1 MSVYKR
7 GSKWCFD
14 FWIDGKRYRGA
25 IPEARVKAQA
35 ERAEN
40 AIRDQVYEGRYGK
53 KQAAAPLLRDF
64 VTNTFLPWSRANKR
78 TWREDVYR
86 SQSILAFFGKYRLDE
101 ISSAQIEKFKMK
113 RQQTPTKNGSERR
126 PATVNRELENLSR
139 MFNLAIDMGIPL
151 INPCLKVQSLSEDNE
166 RNRYL
171 SDAEERRLL
180 DVLQGRR
187 KHLRSIVLI
196 DLQTGLRKRELLSLR
211 WQNVD
216 FERDVIQVMNSRR
229 ERTKSGR
236 SRSVPL
242 TSIAREELLAL
253 HKESGWSEYV
263 FVNSKTFKP
272 LTDVKKAFTSALSKA
287 GIEDFHFHDLRHTCA
302 TRLGDRGASA
312 FEIAQIM
319 GWSDIRMAMRY
330 THATC
335 DGIRRAMHLLT
346 QTGVGN
352 GKVVQ
357 LQNWTDTKVPT
368 LNGNGQHELPV
379 SA

>member
-1 MSVYKR
+1 
-7 GSKWCFD
+7 
-14 FWIDGKRYRGA
+14 
-25 IPEARVKAQA
+25 
-35 ERAEN
+35 
-40 AIRDQVYEGRYGK
+40 
-53 KQAAAPLLRDF
+53 
-64 VTNTFLPWSRANKR
+64 
-78 TWREDVYR
+78 
-86 SQSILAFFGKYRLDE
+86 LAFFGKYQLDE

-139 MFNLAIDMGIPL
+139 MFTLAIDMGL
-151 INPCLKVQSLSEDNE
+151 VQTNPCQKVQSLSEDNE

-171 SDAEERRLL
+171 SEAEEGRLL

-187 KHLRSIVLI
+187 EHLRSIVLI
-196 DLQTGLRKRELLSLR
+196 DLQTGLRKQELLSLR

-216 FERDVIQVMNSRR
+216 FERDVIHVMNSRR

-272 LTDVKKAFTSALSKA
+272 LTDVKKAFTSALRKA

-330 THATC
+330 THATG
-335 DGIRRAMHLLT
+335 DGIRRAMQLLT
-346 QTGVGN
+346 GAGN

-368 LNGNGQHELPV
+368 LNGNGQHALPV
-379 SA
+379 ST